1 MFLSRS
7 KREHLPQYMTY
18 AYGIPLCIVIFSVTI
33 EYTDMLQNFSIGYGV
48 ENCWIGNRTILY
60 FKFYFSLKEIVKV
73 EWKGVFWYN
82 FDTVLCQFLE
92 TGISDRTNIGCDQL
106 LKCLGLIQYPL
117 SFYLNSSFNYCRSET
132 GDLHIFL
139 FTHALRCTHEQ
150 RALRPDCDQ
159 HQLRLLR
166 GRVRE
171 AQGPGE
177 IWSVHLYP
185 YLQCTRLH
193 LDLRDNRVLLPR
205 RVCS

>member
-1 MFLSRS
+1 MF
-7 KREHLPQYMTY
+7 EHLWIIVVFRFVPSMLKIISLHFDSIYHISNIW
-18 AYGIPLCIVIFSVTI
+18 AYTIQTALIYHFHGTGTSV
-33 EYTDMLQNFSIGYGV
+33 
-48 ENCWIGNRTILY
+48 
-60 FKFYFSLKEIVKV
+60 
-73 EWKGVFWYN
+73 
-82 FDTVLCQFLE
+82 
-92 TGISDRTNIGCDQL
+92 RTNIGCDQL